1 MIIFPICLSKTK
13 EKVIKISDDVV
24 VKRIDL
30 TFLGRFFQFKFDENN
45 RVINLSAD
53 NFKKEIL
60 SYLKKTGFLPPKI
73 WGFMETLYD
82 VFPLLSPHSDIDI
95 AVIQS
100 FSGIQNYAIEVSEE
114 KSEHVEL
121 LNLSMKLTSITKTG
135 IYVGIYDDLQNIFE
149 EKSVQKSCRIY
160 PRPFYGNFFLN
171 LTMKQEEK

>member
-1 MIIFPICLSKTK
+1 
-13 EKVIKISDDVV
+13 
-24 VKRIDL
+24 
-30 TFLGRFFQFKFDENN
+30 
-45 RVINLSAD
+45 
-53 NFKKEIL
+53 
-60 SYLKKTGFLPPKI
+60 
-73 WGFMETLYD
+73 METLYD